1 MNGLSV
7 RTIENLSR
15 AIDGHSLVCC
25 PTVHG
30 AGFVII
36 SVTGDDFF
44 FFCAELKCFSKDALQ
59 V

>member
-1 MNGLSV
+1 MHGLSV
-7 RTIENLSR
+7 RTIESLSGT
-15 AIDGHSLVCC
+15 IDGHSLVFR

-36 SVTGDDFF
+36 SVTSDDFF
-44 FFCAELKCFSKDALQ
+44 YRAELKCFSKDVLQ